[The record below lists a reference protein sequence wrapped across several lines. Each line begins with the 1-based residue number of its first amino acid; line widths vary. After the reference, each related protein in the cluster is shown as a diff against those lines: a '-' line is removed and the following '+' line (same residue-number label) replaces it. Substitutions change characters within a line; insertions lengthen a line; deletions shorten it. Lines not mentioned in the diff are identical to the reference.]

1 MHALH
6 FTTTTS
12 PPSPALLQN
21 ATQTYTATT
30 QITCKILINPSKKTL
45 THKTQ
50 KPPRQPLPPPN
61 TKPLPQ
67 VNPAKPNIN
76 LPRLNPFQKLAA
88 SLLDAGETSLIE
100 PLEKKHAL
108 PKNIDPAVQ
117 ISGNFAPVQECPV
130 HHGLEVVGQVPD
142 CLRGV
147 YVRNGANPMF
157 PPSGGHHLFDGDG
170 MIHALTLGSSNR
182 ASYSCRYTRTSRLDQ
197 EAMLGRSI
205 FPKPI
210 GELHGHSGLA
220 RLGLFMARAAIGL
233 VDSSRGTGVANA
245 GLVYFNGR
253 LLAMSE
259 DDLPYSVKIKG
270 DGDLE
275 TIGRFDFNG
284 GLDRPMIA
292 HPKVDPQTGEL
303 HALSYDVVKKPHLKY
318 FRFSTCGKKSRD
330 VDITLDQPTMV
341 HDFAITQ
348 NYVVIPDQQVVF
360 KLSKMIKGGWPVIYD
375 RSKTSR
381 FGILPKGDVD
391 ESSICWIDVP
401 DCFCFH
407 LCNSWEE
414 ISDAGDPT
422 VVVIGSCMDPPD
434 SIFNEQGNNPIRA
447 ELTEIRMNLRTRES
461 TRRVLV
467 PSLNLEVGQVNKQVV
482 GQKSKHVYMAIA
494 EPWPKC
500 SGIAKVDSETGSV
513 SKYMYGSGRFGG
525 EPLYVPRQRNG
536 GMAHHGEDDDEG
548 FIMGFVRDEV
558 EESSELVILEA
569 SSMKQV
575 ALVRLPAR
583 VPYGFHGTFVSE
595 QDLKLQA

>member
-30 QITCKILINPSKKTL
+30 QITCKILISPSKKTL

-67 VNPAKPNIN
+67 VNPAKPNIS
-76 LPRLNPFQKLAA
+76 LPHLNPFQKLAA
-88 SLLDAGETSLIE
+88 SLLDAVETSLIV
-100 PLEKKHAL
+100 PQEKKHAL

-130 HHGLEVVGQVPD
+130 HHGLEVVGQIPD

-170 MIHALTLGSSNR
+170 MIHALTLSSSNR
-182 ASYSCRYTRTSRLDQ
+182 ASYSCRYTRTSRLEQ

-220 RLGLFMARAAIGL
+220 RLGMFMARAAIGL

-292 HPKVDPQTGEL
+292 HPKVDPLTGEL

-318 FRFSTCGKKSRD
+318 FRFSTCGIKSRD

-360 KLSKMIKGGWPVIYD
+360 KLSKMIRGGGPVIYD

-381 FGILPKGDVD
+381 FGILPKGHVD
-391 ESSICWIDVP
+391 ESGICWIDVP

-482 GQKSKHVYMAIA
+482 GQKSKYVYMAIA

-500 SGIAKVDSETGSV
+500 SGIAKVDLETGSV

-536 GMAHHGEDDDEG
+536 SMAHHGEDDDEG